1 MEAPVEL
8 QPFNPDGTGPQG
20 SGGIPPEEFSQTLAD
35 QGTDLIGASRRP
47 EDSAAAQAVLD
58 REATSLAGQLGVVL
72 PPDDRPREPQA
83 PAEPATPEAASR
95 AAEPQGAAPP
105 TDDLATKVRKVKE
118 KFGGDF
124 GKLAEA
130 YTRSNAEAGRMASG
144 LASENAQIRGELAG
158 LNAKLSRIVDGIYPD
173 HGRQPKARTDP
184 QPIEI
189 DDEKFRENPAA
200 SVAEIVRHEVRNVVR
215 DEFVAVEQARA
226 RIDEQRQLRDI
237 ERQNQ
242 ADIDR
247 LRPVMAEMYR
257 RDPDVYSQMGETRA
271 LNFLLERAKEREFA
285 NQAAAFYDQFKDI
298 DPDQVGAPAGA
309 AAPVVGHHGTIA
321 RSGAV
326 SARARAVAGGPP
338 NGNWSTTP
346 GMRRLY
352 GQRDG
357 TSSES
362 GALVE
367 VLRERAIGEHL
378 G

>member
-1 MEAPVEL
+1 
-8 QPFNPDGTGPQG
+8 
-20 SGGIPPEEFSQTLAD
+20 
-35 QGTDLIGASRRP
+35 
-47 EDSAAAQAVLD
+47 
-58 REATSLAGQLGVVL
+58 
-72 PPDDRPREPQA
+72 
-83 PAEPATPEAASR
+83 
-95 AAEPQGAAPP
+95 
-105 TDDLATKVRKVKE
+105 LATKVRKVKE

-173 HGRQPKARTDP
+173 QGRQPQARTES

-200 SVAEIVRHEVRNVVR
+200 AVTEIVRRETRNVIR

-298 DPDQVGAPAGA
+298 DPDQAGAPAGA
-309 AAPVVGHHGTIA
+309 VAPVMGHPGTIQ

-326 SARARAVAGGPP
+326 SARARAAAGGPP

-346 GMRRLY
+346 GMRKLY

>member
-35 QGTDLIGASRRP
+35 QGTDLVGASRRP

-58 REATSLAGQLGVVL
+58 REVTSLAGQLGVVL

-83 PAEPATPEAASR
+83 PAEPATPEAASH
-95 AAEPQGAAPP
+95 AAPAVGDAP
-105 TDDLATKVRKVKE
+105 PEDLATKIRNVKQ

-130 YTRSNAEAGRMASG
+130 YTRSNAEASRMASG

-158 LNAKLSRIVDGIYPD
+158 LNAKLSRIVDHVSGAMPAQ
-173 HGRQPKARTDP
+173 GQGPSARTEP
-184 QPIEI
+184 TPLQI
-189 DDEKFRENPAA
+189 DDETFRERPVE
-200 SVAEIVRHEVRNVVR
+200 SVAQIVRSVVR

-298 DPDQVGAPAGA
+298 DPDQAGAPAGA
-309 AAPVVGHHGTIA
+309 VAPVVGHPGTIQ

-326 SARARAVAGGPP
+326 SARARAVAGGPQ
-338 NGNWSTTP
+338 NGNWSTTQ

-357 TSSES
+357 TSSEA
-362 GALVE
+362 GALVD
-367 VLRERAIGEHL
+367 VLRERGHGEHL